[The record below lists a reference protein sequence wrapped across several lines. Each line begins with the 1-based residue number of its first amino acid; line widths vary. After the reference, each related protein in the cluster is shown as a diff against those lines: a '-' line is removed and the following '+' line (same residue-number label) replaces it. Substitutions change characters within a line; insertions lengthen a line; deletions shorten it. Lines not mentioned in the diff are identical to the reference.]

1 MGRNRKGPKGL
12 ILLRTATRSS
22 GRAAAKRF
30 SQGSPGGILGGKDRT
45 DPGRPPEGHRGR
57 RRVLLPCADEPP
69 EWDTPIVP

>member
-45 DPGRPPEGHRGR
+45 DLGRPPEGHRGR